1 MKRIYRRSACALL
14 CAALMLAA
22 LCPMAAAD
30 DAAAPESTAAPARER
45 PELED
50 ARVYINGLLS
60 GRAFVKSGTAYIALS
75 DIGEMYSV
83 DIRTQVTDSGFT
95 ASAPGLE
102 LSAERDAGY
111 AEANFRY
118 IYLPQ
123 GYITCGQDVYLP
135 LDAIGRIFSLTC
147 ELTDAGTVEISTVQ
161 VRMISGSEDYYS
173 THFSADEL
181 YWLPHVAYVE
191 ALDEPLAGI
200 MGVISVVLNRVES
213 KKFPDTIFEVL
224 YDTDTVV
231 QFTPAATG
239 SMHGKPPE
247 LYYIAT
253 YLVLE
258 GYNTVG
264 KSTYYVNPAN
274 NGNYWFRENRTY
286 VTAIGNHEFY
296 K

>member
-1 MKRIYRRSACALL
+1 MRRIYRRAACALI
-14 CAALMLAA
+14 CAALMLAS
-22 LCPMAAAD
+22 LCPAAMAD
-30 DAAAPESTAAPARER
+30 DAVPSSARER

-60 GRAFVKSGTAYIALS
+60 GRAFIKSGTAYLALA
-75 DIGEMYSV
+75 DIGEMYGV
-83 DIRTQVTDSGFT
+83 DIRTDVTADGFT

-102 LSAERDAGY
+102 LSAARDAGY

-118 IYLPQ
+118 IYLPR
-123 GYITCGQDVYLP
+123 GYIVCGQDVYLP
-135 LDAIGRIFSLTC
+135 LDAIGRIFSLTG
-147 ELTDAGTVEISTVQ
+147 ELTDECTVEISTTQ
-161 VRMISGSEDYYS
+161 VRMISGNEDYYA

-181 YWLPHVAYVE
+181 YWLPHIAYVE
-191 ALDEPLAGI
+191 ALEEPLAGI
-200 MGVISVVLNRVES
+200 MGVVSVVLNRVEDDD
-213 KKFPDTIFEVL
+213 FPDTIFEVL
-224 YDTDTVV
+224 YDSRTAV

-239 SMHGKPPE
+239 SMHGKPTE

-264 KSTYYVNPAN
+264 ESIYFVNPEN

-286 VTAIGNHEFY
+286 VTAIGDHEFY